1 MAITLQG
8 ANPKIGFKYSDNN
21 TSKGTDTMT
30 IAKNGKLLF
39 NGTRLGLTPVE
50 IEYLQEAVNKKL
62 LTNASISLSASPNPY
77 EKKNTDDDTYIS
89 SVTFTLTL
97 KVNNKIA
104 TIVDEK
110 GNDKTSIQVQITDD
124 KGSKH
129 NITLTKG
136 QGTLPYTATVKMNKG
151 LAASGN
157 NIANF
162 ISGTCVVNETIY
174 CNITKDG
181 ETYTLP
187 LSKPSL
193 SVTPAGLIYSGVTN
207 KAGLLPTDNQGVV
220 LSNVTIGAIG
230 FKNYTPGGSKG
241 SLTIDVGI
249 IKSNQFY
256 VGTNEGANTKIEP
269 TTLNCLDLK
278 TSASGTTIT
287 LKEPT
292 SQPYYGIV
300 ILPNTI
306 NLGKFANGVVDSSV
320 HGGKVYNATNTATNM
335 DSPFILLSSTNFA
348 ACTHAD
354 PTNDIII
361 PSELINKKVVYN
373 IYRTKNKLT
382 NPITI
387 RL

>member
-8 ANPKIGFKYSDNN
+8 ANPKIGFKYSENN

-39 NGTRLGLTPVE
+39 NSTRLGLTAAE
-50 IEYLQEAVNKKL
+50 IEYLENAVNKNL
-62 LTNASISLSASPNPY
+62 LTNASISLTASPNPY

-97 KVNNKIA
+97 KVNSKIKA
-104 TIVDEK
+104 IVDEK
-110 GNDKTSIQVQITDD
+110 GNDKTSIQIQITDD

-136 QGTLPYTATVKMNKG
+136 QGTLLYTATVKMNKG

-174 CNITKDG
+174 CNITKDD

-187 LSKPSL
+187 LSKPAVNVS
-193 SVTPAGLIYSGVTN
+193 PAGLIYSGVTN
-207 KAGLLPTDNQGVV
+207 KNGLIVTDNQGAE
-220 LSNVTIGAIG
+220 LSNLTIGAIG
-230 FKNYTPGGSKG
+230 FKNYTSEDKG
-241 SLTIDVGI
+241 SLTLDVGF
-249 IKSNQFY
+249 IKSNEFY
-256 VGTNEGANTKIEP
+256 VGTNEDSNGKIEP
-269 TTLNCLDLK
+269 TKLKCLDLK
-278 TSASGTTIT
+278 TSASNTTIT

-292 SQPYYGIV
+292 NQSYYGIIV
-300 ILPNTI
+300 LPNTI
-306 NLGKFANGVVDSSV
+306 NLGKFANGVVDDSV

>member
-8 ANPKIGFKYSDNN
+8 ENPKIGFKYSENN

-39 NGTRLGLTPVE
+39 NSTRLGLTPVE

-77 EKKNTDDDTYIS
+77 EQRNTDDDTYCS
-89 SVTFTLTL
+89 STTFTLQLIIDRVT
-97 KVNNKIA
+97 KP
-104 TIVDEK
+104 IVDST
-110 GNDKTSIQVQITDD
+110 GNTKQTIALQITDSTN
-124 KGSKH
+124 KKITISLRREGSTFLYK
-129 NITLTKG
+129 
-136 QGTLPYTATVKMNKG
+136 ATIKMNKG
-151 LAASGN
+151 LVATNN

-162 ISGTCVVNETIY
+162 IKGSCVITDDIY

-181 ETYTLP
+181 ETYTLL
-187 LSKPSL
+187 LSKPSVN
-193 SVTPAGLIYSGVTN
+193 VTPAGLVYSGVTN
-207 KAGLLPTDNQGVV
+207 KVGLLVTDQQGVV
-220 LSNVTIGAIG
+220 LPNVTIGAIN
-230 FKNYTPGGSKG
+230 FKNYTSSNDKG

-256 VGTNEGANTKIEP
+256 VGTNEDANTKIEP

-287 LKEPT
+287 LNEPT

-300 ILPNTI
+300 VLPNTI

-335 DSPFILLSSTNFA
+335 DSPFILIASTNFA

-354 PTNDIII
+354 PTQEIIA
-361 PSELINKKVVYN
+361 PYELINKKVVYN